1 VQPEE
6 LKGMAGACRWMWIDH
21 SGSVTE
27 KRKDLNGTR
36 DPVERLKFGSIL
48 LYQFNIITVTSCSLL
63 YSEGTRSYTSM
74 PTSTQGSR

>member
-21 SGSVTE
+21 SGSVTG

-36 DPVERLKFGSIL
+36 DPVERPKFGSIL
-48 LYQFNIITVTSCSLL
+48 LYQITVT
-63 YSEGTRSYTSM
+63 
-74 PTSTQGSR
+74 